1 MINKIE
7 LKNICKEFKNYKVL
21 DNVNISFEKDKIYGL
36 IGRNGS
42 GKSVLIKIISG
53 LISPTSGELL
63 INGEVYNGKI
73 PNNLGILFDEI
84 GMLDNLSAFDNLKL
98 LASIKNKINDNE
110 IRNFLELVGLD
121 GHDKR
126 KFKNYS
132 LGMKQKVGIANA
144 LMENPNLILLD
155 EPMNGLDEESVHHF
169 RKILSSLKKDRIII
183 ITSHNKEDISIL
195 CDDVY
200 KVNEG
205 LVLNNKFQKN

>member
-155 EPMNGLDEESVHHF
+155 EPMNGLDE
-169 RKILSSLKKDRIII
+169 
-183 ITSHNKEDISIL
+183 
-195 CDDVY
+195 
-200 KVNEG
+200 
-205 LVLNNKFQKN
+205 

>member
-7 LKNICKEFKNYKVL
+7 LKNVCKELKKNKIL
-21 DNVNISFEKDKIYGL
+21 DNINISFEKGKIYGL

-42 GKSVLIKIISG
+42 GKSILIKIISG
-53 LISPTSGELL
+53 LMSPSSGELT
-63 INGEVYNGKI
+63 IDGEVYNGKI
-73 PNNLGILFDEI
+73 LNNLGVLFDEV

-110 IRNFLELVGLD
+110 IKKNLDLVGLD

-126 KFKNYS
+126 AFKDYS

-144 LMENPNLILLD
+144 LMEKPDLILLD
-155 EPMNGLDEESVHHF
+155 EPMNGLDEESVHYF
-169 RKILSSLKKDRIII
+169 REVLSSLKKDRIII

-200 KVNEG
+200 KINAG
-205 LVLNNKFQKN
+205 LVLNNSIN